1 MTAKVV
7 AARAASCLALALL
20 AGAWADAR
28 AQTRSRDEEVVRA
41 LDEQER
47 AAAQKRDI
55 AALERLWS
63 EDFTVNAPTNQVVV
77 GRRAVMDV
85 FVRGGIINFAT
96 FDRTIEFVRVEGNL
110 AFIMGGETVRP
121 VGDAPMAGQTV
132 HRRFTNVWRKE
143 GDTWRLFMRHANNV
157 PPR

>member
-1 MTAKVV
+1 MTTKIV
-7 AARAASCLALALL
+7 AARAATCLVLVLFS
-20 AGAWADAR
+20 GAWADAR
-28 AQTRSRDEEVVRA
+28 AQKSSSVEDVVRA

-47 AAAQKRDI
+47 AAAQKRDV

-85 FVRGGIINFAT
+85 FVHGGIINFET
-96 FDRTIEFVRVEGNL
+96 FERTIEFVRVEGDL
-110 AFIMGGETVRP
+110 VFIMGSETIRP

-132 HRRFTNVWRKE
+132 RRRFTNVWRKE
-143 GDTWRLFMRHANNV
+143 GDTWRLFMRHANNL